1 MAEAIKLFSK
11 LLTDTD
17 TRKRLAVPAKILP
30 ALPDFNGSYAMKLH
44 LMYGTKAWPIVC
56 SVRKNGYKKPVFS
69 GGWRKFV
76 ICNNFRVGDKLTLY
90 KVNDIDEAG
99 SSYYKVEVEKPAKP
113 SRDISLNHRV
123 DNGTTGSGTYPTKVP
138 NFECEKKLLFKDAD
152 APIKEE
158 GAPFME
164 PAYDAAPVPFASH
177 VVSKPPCRVLGI
189 NLSEEGSSEAQ
200 FKTEMKSSGI
210 TMCMGGEPPL
220 HSSYYMIKEEKEINF
235 IGPAYG
241 IGTSEAC
248 CRSGTQRHSL
258 NLAPHAEEMNLDLTL
273 APMSIVETMV
283 GC

>member
-1 MAEAIKLFSK
+1 MAEAIKLFCK

-30 ALPDFNGSYAMKLH
+30 ALPDFNGSYAVKLH

-56 SVRKNGYKKPVFS
+56 SVRKNG
-69 GGWRKFV
+69 
-76 ICNNFRVGDKLTLY
+76 VGDKLTLY
-90 KVNDIDEAG
+90 KVHDIDEAG

-113 SRDISLNHRV
+113 SGDISLNHPV

-177 VVSKPPCRVLGI
+177 VVSKPPCRVFGI
-189 NLSEEGSSEAQ
+189 DLSEEGSREAQ

-210 TMCMGGEPPL
+210 TMCLGGEPPL

>member
-11 LLTDTD
+11 
-17 TRKRLAVPAKILP
+17 KRLAVLAKILP
-30 ALPDFNGSYAMKLH
+30 VLPDFNGSYAMKLH

-56 SVRKNGYKKPVFS
+56 FVRKNGYKKPVFS
-69 GGWRKFV
+69 GLE
-76 ICNNFRVGDKLTLY
+76 IKLTLY

-99 SSYYKVEVEKPAKP
+99 SCYYKVEAEKPAKP

-152 APIKEE
+152 APIEEE
-158 GAPFME
+158 GAPLLE
-164 PAYDAAPVPFASH
+164 SAYDAAPVPFSSH
-177 VVSKPPCRVLGI
+177 VVSKPPCWVFGI
-189 NLSEEGSSEAQ
+189 DLSEEGSSEAQ
-200 FKTEMKSSGI
+200 LKTEMKSSGI
-210 TMCMGGEPPL
+210 TMCMGDEPPH
-220 HSSYYMIKEEKEINF
+220 HSSYCMIKEEKERNF

-241 IGTSEAC
+241 IGTSDAC
-248 CRSGTQRHSL
+248 CKSGTQRHSL

-273 APMSIVETMV
+273 APMSIVETMI

>member
-44 LMYGTKAWPIVC
+44 LMYGTKAWPIRLLCPQKWVQET
-56 SVRKNGYKKPVFS
+56 GFL
-69 GGWRKFV
+69 
-76 ICNNFRVGDKLTLY
+76 RVGDKLTLY

-138 NFECEKKLLFKDAD
+138 NFECEKKLLLKDAD

-189 NLSEEGSSEAQ
+189 DLSEEGSSEAQ

-235 IGPAYG
+235 VGPAFG

-248 CRSGTQRHSL
+248 CRSGTQRHGL

-273 APMSIVETMV
+273 APRSIVETMV